1 MHTIMGLL
9 SVIVVAMI
17 LGMEDPRV
25 VPCRAAP
32 VAKRAAIAAE
42 VRDGKVIVSFAE
54 RERSTV
60 RRVVLSELTTERYT
74 WELELS
80 HDGGQTWETLRHAA
94 YPAAT
99 EHAA

>member
-1 MHTIMGLL
+1 MHTILGLL
-9 SVIVVAMI
+9 SAIVVVMI
-17 LGMEDPRV
+17 LGINE
-25 VPCRAAP
+25 PCTKQSRPP

-54 RERSTV
+54 RERPTV

-80 HDGGQTWETLRHAA
+80 RDGGETWEPLRHAA
-94 YPAAT
+94 YPSCAEQAA
-99 EHAA
+99 